1 MRILLMP
8 DKFKGSLTTN
18 EVIEAL
24 KYGILEECPNA
35 KISSIIASD
44 GGDGFLNAVSQNVS
58 CQQID
63 TETFDPLGRDIASYY
78 LYDPVENVAYIELAK
93 ASGVEML
100 SEDERNA
107 MLTSTYGTGVEIRHA
122 IDRGAKT
129 IYIGLGGSATNDGG
143 IGIAAALGYSFL
155 DGSQDE
161 LKPNGENLSRIQHI
175 QKGDG
180 PDFDSISIIA
190 INDVD
195 NPLYGKNGAAHIY
208 AQQKGASSD
217 EIQELDEGLRN
228 LDRVVTTHLDKDV
241 ALLGG
246 SGAAGGTGFGLK
258 AFLNAE
264 FIAGIDFVL
273 NLSDATKVLEEHEFD
288 FIITGEGKLDR
299 QTLNGKLI
307 KGVVDLGAKYNIP
320 VIAVCGQS
328 EIKEDNSESLGLLKI
343 IEIRDV
349 SKPIQ
354 FSIEN
359 AYVLTKRA
367 IGDYLNKL

>member
-1 MRILLMP
+1 MRILLIP
-8 DKFKGSLTTN
+8 DKFKGSLTAN

-24 KYGILEECPNA
+24 KYGILEKHHNA

-44 GGDGFLNAVSQNVS
+44 GGDGFLHAVSQNVP
-58 CQQID
+58 CQQIG
-63 TETFDPLGRDIASYY
+63 TKTFDSLGRDITSYY
-78 LYDPVENVAYIELAK
+78 LYDPKENVAYIELAK
-93 ASGVEML
+93 ASGIELL

-107 MLTSTYGTGVEIRHA
+107 MFTSTYGTGVEIKHA

-143 IGIAAALGYSFL
+143 IGIASALGYSFL
-155 DGSQDE
+155 DGSQNE
-161 LKPNGENLSRIQHI
+161 LKPNGKNLSRIQHI

-180 PDFDSISIIA
+180 MDFDSVSIIA

-208 AQQKGASSD
+208 GRQKGASSD

-228 LDRVVTTHLDKDV
+228 LDRVVTTHLNKDV

-264 FIAGIDFVL
+264 FIAGINFVL
-273 NLSDATKVLEEHEFD
+273 NLSGATKLLDEHRFD
-288 FIITGEGKLDR
+288 FIITGEGKLDS

-307 KGVVDLGAKYNIP
+307 KGVVDLGAKYNTP

-328 EIKEDNSESLGLLKI
+328 EIKEDSSESLGLAKI

-359 AYVLTKRA
+359 AYALTKKA
-367 IGDYLNKL
+367 IVDYLSEL

>member
-1 MRILLMP
+1 MRILLIP
-8 DKFKGSLTTN
+8 DKFKGSLTSN

-24 KYGILEECPNA
+24 KYGILEKYPNA

-44 GGDGFLNAVSQNVS
+44 GGDGFLHAVSQNVG

-63 TETFDPLGRDIASYY
+63 TKTLDPLGREIASYY

-93 ASGVEML
+93 ASGIELL

-122 IDRGAKT
+122 IDLGAKT

-155 DGSQDE
+155 DGSQNE
-161 LKPNGENLSRIQHI
+161 LKPNGKNLSRIQHI

-195 NPLYGKNGAAHIY
+195 NPLHGKNGAAYIY
-208 AQQKGASSD
+208 AQQKGANPD
-217 EIQELDEGLRN
+217 EIQELDEGLGN
-228 LDRVVTTHLDKDV
+228 LDRVVTSHLNKDV

-273 NLSDATKVLEEHEFD
+273 NLSGATKLLDEHEFD

-328 EIKEDNSESLGLLKI
+328 EIKEDSSESLGLTKI

>member
-1 MRILLMP
+1 MRILLIP
-8 DKFKGSLTTN
+8 DKFKGSLSAN

-24 KYGILEECPNA
+24 KHGILEKYHNA

-44 GGDGFLNAVSQNVS
+44 GGDGFLHAVSQNVP
-58 CQQID
+58 CQQIS
-63 TETFDPLGRDIASYY
+63 TKTFDPLRRDIISYY
-78 LYDPVENVAYIELAK
+78 LYDPKENVAYIELAK
-93 ASGVEML
+93 ASGIELL
-100 SEDERNA
+100 SEDEKNV
-107 MLTSTYGTGVEIRHA
+107 MFTSTYGTGVEIKHA
-122 IDRGAKT
+122 IDEGAKT

-143 IGIAAALGYSFL
+143 IGIASALGYNFL
-155 DGSQDE
+155 DGSQNE
-161 LKPNGENLSRIQHI
+161 LKPNGKNLSRIQHI

-180 PDFDSISIIA
+180 MDFDSVSIIA

-208 AQQKGASSD
+208 GGQKGASSD

-228 LDRVVTTHLDKDV
+228 LDRVVTTHLNKDV

-264 FIAGIDFVL
+264 FIAGINFVL
-273 NLSDATKVLEEHEFD
+273 NLSGAAKLLDEHRFD
-288 FIITGEGKLDR
+288 FIITGEGKLDS

-307 KGVVDLGAKYNIP
+307 KGVVDLGAKHNTP

-328 EIKEDNSESLGLLKI
+328 EIKEDNSESLGLAKI

-349 SKPIQ
+349 SKPTQ
-354 FSIEN
+354 YSIEN
-359 AYVLTKRA
+359 AYALTKKA
-367 IGDYLNKL
+367 IVDYLSEL

>member
-1 MRILLMP
+1 MRILLIP
-8 DKFKGSLTTN
+8 DKFKGSLTAN
-18 EVIEAL
+18 GVIEAL
-24 KYGILEECPNA
+24 KHGILEKYPKA

-44 GGDGFLNAVSQNVS
+44 GGDGFLHAVSQNVQ

-63 TETFDPLGRDIASYY
+63 TKTFDPLGRDIASYY
-78 LYDPVENVAYIELAK
+78 LYNPVENVAYIELAK
-93 ASGVEML
+93 ASGIELL

-107 MLTSTYGTGVEIRHA
+107 VLTSTYGTGVEIKHA
-122 IDRGAKT
+122 INRGAKT
-129 IYIGLGGSATNDGG
+129 VYIGLGGSATNDGG

-155 DGSQDE
+155 DGSQNE
-161 LKPNGENLSRIQHI
+161 LKPNGKNLSRIQHI
-175 QKGDG
+175 RKGDG
-180 PDFDSISIIA
+180 PDFGSVSIIA

-208 AQQKGASSD
+208 GRQKGASSD

-228 LDRVVTTHLDKDV
+228 LDRVVTAHLNKDV
-241 ALLGG
+241 ALVGG

-264 FIAGIDFVL
+264 FIAGINFVL
-273 NLSDATKVLEEHEFD
+273 NLSGATKLLDEHGFD

-328 EIKEDNSESLGLLKI
+328 EINEDSSESLGLAKI

-354 FSIEN
+354 FSMEN
-359 AYVLTKRA
+359 AYILTKRA
-367 IGDYLNKL
+367 IGEYLNQL